1 MPRYFFTSLTRI
13 SNLRE
18 VDFQVAPMSREHWT
32 TGDYVVGEVNARP
45 SQVSRVELSTGR
57 TIEVMEGS
65 LIVGAFGKRHA
76 TLEVVGDWR
85 AIGPDLEMDVL
96 GTGGVLG
103 KLTSKSPLMP
113 PRISLTYQGH
123 AMLDGQKI
131 SMPDFA
137 PKATNHKFKVPSILI
152 TGTSLSAGK
161 TPTARVL
168 IRILKESNLRVLGA
182 KLAGS
187 GHYRDILGMRDA
199 GADHIFDFVDVGLPT
214 TVCPQDKYRKA
225 IKLLL
230 SQIAKVKADI
240 AVLEIGASPM
250 EPYNG
255 ALAVNEIEQHVQ
267 FSILCASDPYSVVGL
282 IHAYGKKPDLVAG
295 VATSTEAGTELIESI
310 SGIRAL
316 NLLDREAQWELR
328 ELLKQKVAAFSDH
341 T

>member
-18 VDFQVAPMSREHWT
+18 VDFHVAPMSREHWAS
-32 TGDYVVGEVNARP
+32 GDYVVGEVNARP

-65 LIVGAFGKRHA
+65 LIVGAFGKRYA

-85 AIGPDLEMDVL
+85 AIGADLEMEVL

-103 KLTSKSPLMP
+103 KLTSKSPLLP

-123 AMLDGQKI
+123 AVLDGRKI
-131 SMPDFA
+131 SMSDFI
-137 PKATNHKFKVPSILI
+137 PKATNHKFKIPSVLI
-152 TGTSLSAGK
+152 TGTSMSAGK
-161 TPTARVL
+161 TTTARVL
-168 IRILKESNLRVLGA
+168 IRILKESNLKVLGV

-214 TVCPQDKYRKA
+214 TVCSEEEYRKA

-230 SQIAKVKADI
+230 SHIAQVKADI

-255 ALAVNEIEQHVQ
+255 ALAVKQIEEHVV
-267 FSILCASDPYSVVGL
+267 FSILCASDPYAVVGM

-316 NLLDREAQWELR
+316 NLLDREAQWKLR
-328 ELLKQKVAAFSDH
+328 EMLIQQVPVFPENH
-341 T
+341 